1 MNPLVCLLIVAIPG
15 DAPIAPRYPADVE
28 VFHCDFAE
36 AKWDK
41 NFDHWPD
48 GWVRERGRG
57 FPGYLSV
64 KLEPGSAPGGG
75 AVLAME
81 LDGGAIAVYAPP
93 IDISRD
99 YAYVA
104 EVLVKTDR
112 LVHDRAFLSATLLDE
127 GRHKVHT
134 LHSEKVRDSRGWRKI
149 RLGPFAAE
157 AKGTRFAVVGLHL
170 EPQGKADLTGAVQFA
185 DVWMG
190 RLPRMSATL
199 NSPTHLFSDPG
210 EIEVFCDVSGFTD
223 RERAVRFELSNE
235 MGGSILSTAQ
245 ALSIAPAASETVLG
259 AAAPDDRGPPLRGT
273 AVWKPPVPGPGFYRV
288 RAELSG
294 PQGQVQ
300 ARQMALAVLGPVPG
314 GDGGEFGWSLPN
326 GAGPLELA
334 TLAQVIR
341 QAGINW
347 VKYPVWFGTKTPASD
362 IEPLIV
368 FGERLNAR
376 GIELVGMLNHPPQE
390 LSNRFPGPGPLAAD
404 VFSAGPE
411 LWYPALEPVLMRLAT
426 RVRWWQ
432 LGADDDRS
440 FVGYPDLA
448 GKVGQIK
455 EQLDRVGQDVRVG
468 FGWDWMHQLPTARGG
483 KTPWRFLALSSD
495 PPLTPEEMAF
505 YLTGTAPAS
514 AQRWVSLE
522 PLRRDDYPVQVRAVD
537 LVRRMM
543 AAKIHR
549 AEGVFLTDPFDPQTG
564 VMNPDGTVDELFLPW
579 RTAALLLRG
588 TEHLGSIRLPG
599 GSPNHVFAH
608 GDEAVMVVWND
619 RPAREVLYLGQNV
632 RQIDLWGRAKTLPAQ
647 RHEQIVEA
655 GPTPTFVTGLSRAVA
670 QWRKDFAFDH
680 VRIPSIF
687 GQSHANSFQ
696 LTNRFP
702 RGVSGTAELVVPEI
716 WSAEPRR
723 VSFRLAAGETQSFPF
738 QVVLPYHAAN
748 GRHPIRI
755 DFELLAD
762 RSYHFSVYRHMDLG
776 LGDVYI
782 EIGTRLNDKGEAE
795 IEQRFIN
802 ETDHRVSFDC
812 QLYVPDRKRLKT
824 QVLGL
829 GTGRDVQV
837 YRLPQG
843 DQLLGST
850 VWLRAVEIGGP
861 RILNYRFVVKK

>member
-1 MNPLVCLLIVAIPG
+1 MDLLVCLLIVAIPG
-15 DAPIAPRYPADVE
+15 DAPIEPRYPADVE
-28 VFHCDFAE
+28 VFHCDFAQD
-36 AKWDK
+36 KWDK

-57 FPGYLSV
+57 FPGYLNV
-64 KLEPGSAPGGG
+64 KLEPSLAPGGG
-75 AVLAME
+75 AALAME
-81 LDGGAIAVYAPP
+81 LDGGAIAAYAPP
-93 IDISRD
+93 IDISQA

-104 EVLVKTDR
+104 EVLVKTEG
-112 LVHDRAFLSATLLDE
+112 LVHDRAFLSVTLLDE
-127 GRHKVHT
+127 GRQKLHT
-134 LHSEKVRDSRGWRKI
+134 LRSERVRDSHGWRKV

-157 AKGTRFAVVGLHL
+157 AKGARFAIVGLHL
-170 EPQGKADLTGAVQFA
+170 EPQGKADLTGSAQFA

-199 NSPTHLFSDPG
+199 NSPTHVFGDPG
-210 EIEVFCDVSGFTD
+210 EVAVFCEVSGFTD
-223 RERAVRFELSNE
+223 RERAVQFELSDE
-235 MGGSILSTAQ
+235 LGAPIQSTIQ
-245 ALSIAPAASETVLG
+245 VLTVAPTGPEAPG
-259 AAAPDDRGPPLRGT
+259 AAAAEDRGPPLRGT
-273 AVWKPPVPGPGFYRV
+273 AVWKPPISGPGFYRM

-294 PQGQVQ
+294 PKGQVQ
-300 ARQMALAVLGPVPG
+300 ASRMALAVLGPVPC
-314 GDGGEFGWSLPN
+314 GDAGEFGWSLPN
-326 GAGPLELA
+326 GSGPLELA

-347 VKYPVWFGTKTPASD
+347 VKYPVWFGSKTPAAD
-362 IEPLIV
+362 IESLV
-368 FGERLNAR
+368 LFGERLNAR
-376 GIELVGMLNHPPQE
+376 GVELVGMLNHPAQE
-390 LSNRFPGPGPLAAD
+390 VSHRFPGQEPVAAE

-411 LWYPALEPVLMRLAT
+411 LWYPALEPVLMRLAA

-432 LGADDDRS
+432 LGADNDRS

-448 GKVGQIK
+448 GKIGQVK
-455 EQLDRVGQDVRVG
+455 EQMDRVGQDVRIG
-468 FGWDWMHQLPTARGG
+468 FGWDWMYQLPTARGG
-483 KTPWRFLALSSD
+483 KAPWRFLALSSD
-495 PPLTPEEMAF
+495 PPLTPDEMAV
-505 YLTGTAPAS
+505 YLTSGGPAN

-522 PLRRDDYPVQVRAVD
+522 PLRRSEYPVQVRAVD

-543 AAKIHR
+543 AAKMHR
-549 AEGVFLTDPFDPQTG
+549 AEGIFLTDPFDPQTG
-564 VMNPDGTVDELFLPW
+564 VMNPDGTVGELFLPW

-588 TEHLGSIRLPG
+588 TEYLGSIRLPG
-599 GSPNHVFAH
+599 GSPNHVFAR

-619 RPAREVLYLGQNV
+619 KPVREVLYLGQDV
-632 RQIDLWGRAKTLPAQ
+632 RQIDVWGRAKTLPAQ
-647 RHEQIVEA
+647 RHEQIVA
-655 GPTPTFVTGLSRAVA
+655 VGPTPTFVTGLNRAVA

-696 LTNRFP
+696 LTNRFS

-716 WSAEPRR
+716 WSVEPKR
-723 VSFRLAAGETQSFPF
+723 VSFRLAAGETRDFPF

-748 GRHPIRI
+748 GRHPVRI
-755 DFELLAD
+755 DFEVLAD

-782 EIGTRLNDKGEAE
+782 EVCTRLNDKGEAE

-802 ETDHRVSFDC
+802 DTDRRVSFDC
-812 QLYVPDRKRLKT
+812 QLFAPDRKRLKT

-829 GTGRDVQV
+829 GPGRDVQV

-861 RILNYRFVVKK
+861 RILNYRFVVKN